1 LATGPKWTCEIVTAH
16 GNRVGQDGTL
26 MTEDLELWKHN
37 PVECVKDLIG
47 NLSFRNLVSYVPQRV
62 YTDKAGLNCI
72 FNEMWMADWWWNTQV
87 SKAIFCK
94 SKL

>member
-1 LATGPKWTCEIVTAH
+1 
-16 GNRVGQDGTL
+16 

-62 YTDKAGLNCI
+62 YADKADLNCI

-87 SKAIFCK
+87 SKAIFSK